1 MQPLP
6 ASPHHTASTETESTL
21 PRHLPDAT
29 ALRQQLQSG
38 SLTTAQLVQQQLDTL
53 ATVQPRLNAATAIL
67 RDEVLR
73 ATAQPLTGERTAG
86 ALAGL
91 PCSVKETFGLAGMM
105 VTAGSLRMMPE
116 RHQQDAAVVQ
126 KLKAAGAIV
135 TARSNVPEFAMT
147 GESSNPRYGRTNNP
161 LDPTRVAGGSSGG
174 EGALVGSGA
183 SVFGLGSDMLG
194 SIRIPA
200 AFCGIVGFKPAS
212 GAVDKTGTWP
222 KVDGFLDSWL
232 CIGPLTRSV
241 RDARL
246 VYDVIAR
253 TPTPPP
259 RDMSGLRL
267 LRPARFPFAVQQ
279 ACFRDALSA
288 AEQHLLA
295 CGLRPE
301 TPRFDD
307 VPALSFQAPLLI
319 LRELAGVW
327 RTLLNR
333 PGDEFNIWRESW
345 KQWRGRGEI
354 DNGLYRWLIQDATL
368 AQLVKPHSDRQTQR
382 LVQRFQQAR
391 QHYQTLLGDDGILL
405 LPTIGMVAPKHGEMN
420 RHTLRPGVNRHVTPL
435 LFCNYCDLPAIS
447 IPAWRYRDPASGL
460 PAALMLVCAPGAEGR
475 LLDVAAALEPALN

>member
-6 ASPHHTASTETESTL
+6 ASPHHIASTETESTL

-38 SLTTAQLVQQQLDTL
+38 SLTAAQLVQRQLEAL

-67 RDEVLR
+67 RDAASQR
-73 ATAQPLTGERTAG
+73 LTGEQTAG

-91 PCSVKETFGLAGMM
+91 PCSVKETFGLAGMT
-105 VTAGSLRMMPE
+105 VTAGSLRMTPE

-126 KLKAAGAIV
+126 KLKAAGAII

-183 SVFGLGSDMLG
+183 SVFGVGSDMLG

-241 RDARL
+241 RDARR

-259 RDMSGLRL
+259 RDISGLRL
-267 LRPARFPFAVQQ
+267 LRPSRFPYRVQQ
-279 ACFRDALSA
+279 RCIAEALSA
-288 AEQHLLA
+288 AEQHLLG
-295 CGLRPE
+295 CGLLGE
-301 TPRFDD
+301 TPDFAD
-307 VPALSFQAPLLI
+307 VPGLTFQAPLLI
-319 LRELAGVW
+319 LSELGAIW
-327 RTLLNR
+327 KNLLNR
-333 PGDEFNIWRESW
+333 PDDRFNIWSESW
-345 KQWRGRGEI
+345 RQLRGRGEI

-368 AQLVKPHSDRQTQR
+368 AQAVKPHTAAQVAR
-382 LVQRFQQAR
+382 LVARFQRAR
-391 QHYQTLLGDDGILL
+391 AHYQQLLGSDGILL
-405 LPTIGMVAPKHGEMN
+405 LPTLGMVAPKHGEMN
-420 RHTLRPGVNRHVTPL
+420 RQTLKPGVNRLLTPL

-447 IPAWRYRDPASGL
+447 IPAWRYCDAETGL
-460 PAALMLVCAPGAEGR
+460 PAAITLACAPGAEGR
-475 LLDVAAALEPALN
+475 LLDVAAALEPVLN